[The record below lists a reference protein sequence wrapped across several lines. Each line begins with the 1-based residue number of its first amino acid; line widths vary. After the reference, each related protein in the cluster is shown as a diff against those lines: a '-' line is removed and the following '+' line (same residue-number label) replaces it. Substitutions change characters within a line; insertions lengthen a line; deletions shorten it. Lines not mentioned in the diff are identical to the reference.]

1 MTSRRARHEWSLKRK
16 ALAVTLSVA
25 LLGLGTPAVSFADST
40 TDQQSKAVEAQ
51 ETTSAVYTQDQAP
64 ASAEPV
70 QQVAALDNDV
80 ATEDG
85 AVVNCAVVPASSENA
100 SGAALK
106 SEASAPASSDDR
118 SSDKE
123 SASTEAASKGAP
135 PHLKQR
141 MVNLTIRR
149 TFLRTKPRLPL
160 STRSGSG
167 KRSRFPARSRET
179 GAGLRTILP

>member
-1 MTSRRARHEWSLKRK
+1 MPLHGGALTYFSEKPSPPLSFMWIKRQIIVRERVEVMASRRARHEWSLKRK

-85 AVVNCAVVPASSENA
+85 AVVNGAVVPASSENA
-100 SGAALK
+100 PGAALK
-106 SEASAPASSDDR
+106 SEAPAPASSDDQP
-118 SSDKE
+118 SGKE
-123 SASTEAASKGAP
+123 SASSEAASKDAP
-135 PHLKQR
+135 PR
-141 MVNLTIRR
+141 I
-149 TFLRTKPRLPL
+149 
-160 STRSGSG
+160 
-167 KRSRFPARSRET
+167 
-179 GAGLRTILP
+179 

>member
-1 MTSRRARHEWSLKRK
+1 MASRRARHEWSLKRK

-85 AVVNCAVVPASSENA
+85 AVVNGAVVPASSENA

-106 SEASAPASSDDR
+106 SEAPAPASSDDQP
-118 SSDKE
+118 SGKE
-123 SASTEAASKGAP
+123 SASTESAGAIVSEVDASVGESASNTAETDNAGSIE
-135 PHLKQR
+135 H
-141 MVNLTIRR
+141 TINV
-149 TFLRTKPRLPL
+149 
-160 STRSGSG
+160 
-167 KRSRFPARSRET
+167 
-179 GAGLRTILP
+179 GLRFLARLA

>member
-1 MTSRRARHEWSLKRK
+1 MTSRRARHDWSLKRK

-25 LLGLGTPAVSFADST
+25 LLGLGAPAVSFADST

-70 QQVAALDNDV
+70 QQVAVLDNDV
-80 ATEDG
+80 ATEDEG
-85 AVVNCAVVPASSENA
+85 LANDAVAPASSENA

-106 SEASAPASSDDR
+106 SEAPAPASGDDQP
-118 SSDKE
+118 SDKDGV
-123 SASTEAASKGAP
+123 STEAASKDAP

-141 MVNLTIRR
+141 MVNPTVRR
-149 TFLRTKPRLPL
+149 TSP
-160 STRSGSG
+160 
-167 KRSRFPARSRET
+167 
-179 GAGLRTILP
+179 

>member
-1 MTSRRARHEWSLKRK
+1 MTSRRARYEWPLKCK

-64 ASAEPV
+64 ANAEPV
-70 QQVAALDNDV
+70 QQVAVLDNDA
-80 ATEDG
+80 ATEGEGLAND
-85 AVVNCAVVPASSENA
+85 AVAPASSENA

-106 SEASAPASSDDR
+106 GEAPAPASGDDQP
-118 SSDKE
+118 SGKE
-123 SASTEAASKGAP
+123 SASTEAVSKDAPP

-141 MVNLTIRR
+141 MVNPTVRR
-149 TFLRTKPRLPL
+149 TSP
-160 STRSGSG
+160 
-167 KRSRFPARSRET
+167 
-179 GAGLRTILP
+179 